1 MVTLCAQGVDV
12 LLRSRQVLTG
22 ASMEVTPGELVAV
35 LGPNGAG
42 KSTFLNVLSGEQAI
56 DNGRVRIGE
65 DDLFGLSASALACKR
80 ALMPQKSSLSFPFK
94 VSDVVAMGRDPFRT
108 TVDAASNDAAVAW
121 ALAETDT
128 RHLARRI
135 YTQLSGGEQ
144 QRVQLARVLA
154 QIWRETDNDPRF
166 LLLDEPTS
174 SLDLSH
180 QHSVMQLASRL
191 AEKGVGVIAV
201 VHDLNLAALYAN
213 RVVILSEGR
222 VVATGMPEAVLKP
235 TLIADVFD
243 LSVHM
248 VTDPDT
254 GRQLIVPTGS
264 VERTASVID
273 IRQALEDW
281 RFDDGRNRSSST

>member
-1 MVTLCAQGVDV
+1 MVTLAAHGVDV
-12 LLRSRQVLTG
+12 VLRSRQVLTG
-22 ASMEVTPGELVAV
+22 ATTEVAPGELVAV

-42 KSTFLNVLSGEQAI
+42 KSTFLNVLSGGQDIEG
-56 DNGRVRIGE
+56 GRVRIGDE
-65 DDLFGLSASALACKR
+65 DLFGFSASELACKR

-108 TVDAASNDAAVAW
+108 AVDASSNDAAVAW

-128 RHLARRI
+128 RHLGRRI

-154 QIWRETDNDPRF
+154 QIWRATDDDPRF

-180 QHSVMQLASRL
+180 QHSVMQLSNRL
-191 AEKGVGVIAV
+191 ADKGVGVVAV
-201 VHDLNLAALYAN
+201 VHDLNLAALYAT
-213 RVVILSEGR
+213 RVVILSGGS
-222 VVATGMPEAVLKP
+222 VVATGAPEDVLEP

-248 VTDPDT
+248 VADPDT
-254 GRQLIVPTGS
+254 GRKLIVPTGNA
-264 VERTASVID
+264 ERTASVID
-273 IRQALEDW
+273 IRQAL
-281 RFDDGRNRSSST
+281 